1 MAAHTMIEC
10 KHPTWPPP
18 LLPLLLLRRQ
28 SRGALIDFCHVR
40 LLRPAAARPLPASPS
55 IWRLLRAREL
65 RRRKMEQVIKGA
77 PECIEPNSEAL
88 CWRLGDSNWATIRLL
103 VIIFA
108 AASGARTRPF
118 NRPLERYGQ
127 AAARTKGAR
136 RSWAEMRAFLEA
148 RDQQQRSQLGRT
160 AMFLSSRASG
170 VRLLRPPSAVDSIGP
185 PPDKQSEAGAA
196 NNSAGQQQSA
206 SRHNNFET

>member
-10 KHPTWPPP
+10 KHPTWPPPP

-127 AAARTKGAR
+127 AAARTKGRNASFSRSSRSAAAEPAR
-136 RSWAEMRAFLEA
+136 PDSHVSELESLRSALASSPECSRLDWAAAA
-148 RDQQQRSQLGRT
+148 RQTIRSRRGQQLGRP
-160 AMFLSSRASG
+160 A
-170 VRLLRPPSAVDSIGP
+170 AVGL
-185 PPDKQSEAGAA
+185 AA
-196 NNSAGQQQSA
+196 Q
-206 SRHNNFET
+206 